1 MSSLFKLFTIVEM
14 LLLAYLLDH
23 GVSMRGYLTLF
34 IIEWFL
40 LFRLA
45 FT

>member
-23 GVSMRGYLTLF
+23 GVSMCGYLTGDMNNNCL
-34 IIEWFL
+34 
-40 LFRLA
+40 
-45 FT
+45 